1 MTRPFR
7 LAAPKPT
14 EQDRLGQ
21 IVDYLRHEQARG
33 RVAWFARINGG
44 GMFDRTGRF
53 VRFYWLHLAGKPPV
67 GKGKADIEG
76 QLPDGR
82 YFALEVKR
90 PGEKPTPEQ
99 VEFLATVRRN
109 NGLAAVIVDYDEARI
124 ALFGVGN
131 ENQNNANR
139 T

>member
-21 IVDYLRHEQARG
+21 IVDYLRYEQARG

-44 GMFDRTGRF
+44 GMLDRTGRF
-53 VRFYWLHLAGKPPV
+53 LRFYWLYLSGKQPA

-90 PGEKPTPEQ
+90 PGEKPTQEQ
-99 VEFLATVRRN
+99 VAFLTTVRRN
-109 NGLAAVIVDYDEARI
+109 NGLAAVIVDYNEAQM

>member
-7 LAAPKPT
+7 LSAPKPT

-21 IVDYLRHEQARG
+21 IVDYLRYEQARG

-53 VRFYWLHLAGKPPV
+53 LRFYWLYLAGKQPA

-76 QLPDGR
+76 QLSDGR

-90 PGEKPTPEQ
+90 PGEKPKPEQ
-99 VEFLATVRRN
+99 VAFLTAVRRN
-109 NGLAAVIVDYDEARI
+109 NGLAAVIVDYEEAQT
-124 ALFGVGN
+124 ALFGVEN
-131 ENQNNANR
+131 ENQNNAR
-139 T
+139 

>member
-7 LAAPKPT
+7 LSAPKPS

-53 VRFYWLHLAGKPPV
+53 LRFYWLYLSGKKPA
-67 GKGKADIEG
+67 GKGKADLEG

-82 YFALEVKR
+82 YFALEVKK

-99 VEFLATVRRN
+99 VKFLTMVRDN
-109 NGLAAVIVDYDEARI
+109 NGLSAVIVDYNEARM
-124 ALFGVGN
+124 ALFGEDHEKPRSV
-131 ENQNNANR
+131 
-139 T
+139 

>member
-7 LAAPKPT
+7 LSAPKPT

-33 RVAWFARINGG
+33 RVAWFARVNGG
-44 GMFDRTGRF
+44 GMMDKTGRF
-53 VRFYWLHLAGKPPV
+53 LRFYFLYLAGQRPA

-76 QLPDGR
+76 QLSDGR

-99 VEFLATVRRN
+99 VQFLMTVRCN
-109 NGLAAVIVDYDEARI
+109 NGLSAVIVDYDEARM
-124 ALFGVGN
+124 ALFGDGHD
-131 ENQNNANR
+131 NNAS
-139 T
+139 TT